1 MCGRFWRTWLHLQRL
16 LWSFWPWS
24 NLWRLSW
31 LLRFLRRTWMQS
43 VRWQKISH
51 DNFDVLWFQ
60 YIFFTFRCRKD
71 QFYCSL
77 SQKCIPLEKVC
88 DEKYDCHF
96 QEDERYCV
104 ALTNNDHVVVDING
118 KPSVSNK
125 GIGLYLT
132 FFFLFEEKKT
142 LLICWI
148 EIIFVRI
155 CGH

>member
-1 MCGRFWRTWLHLQRL
+1 MTILTISLV
-16 LWSFWPWS
+16 SIP
-24 NLWRLSW
+24 
-31 LLRFLRRTWMQS
+31 FL
-43 VRWQKISH
+43 
-51 DNFDVLWFQ
+51 
-60 YIFFTFRCRKD
+60 FTFRCRKD

-125 GIGLYLT
+125 GIGLL
-132 FFFLFEEKKT
+132 FDLFFLKKKKK
-142 LLICWI
+142 LAIVLN
-148 EIIFVRI
+148 
-155 CGH
+155 